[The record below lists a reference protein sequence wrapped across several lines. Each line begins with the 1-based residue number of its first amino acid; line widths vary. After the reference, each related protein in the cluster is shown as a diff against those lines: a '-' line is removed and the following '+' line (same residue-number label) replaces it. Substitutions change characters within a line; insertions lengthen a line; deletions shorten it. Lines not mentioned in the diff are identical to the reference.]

1 MLIEDKATPPRRRGG
16 GGQRA
21 PKLSALPTAGLH
33 AVLLLDVSLRSL
45 AKAIRLADELQELRL
60 TY

>member
-1 MLIEDKATPPRRRGG
+1 MSWRHGG

-21 PKLSALPTAGLH
+21 PELSALPTAGLR

-45 AKAIRLADELQELRL
+45 AKAIQLADEFQDMGLVRQSVE
-60 TY
+60 